1 MLKYTIKP
9 NKMSRE
15 EAKIIFDEI
24 DKNKNGEL
32 DSVELKKG
40 LLKISGSKLSKQDI
54 ETLV

>member
-1 MLKYTIKP
+1 
-9 NKMSRE
+9 MSKE

-24 DKNKNGEL
+24 DKDKNGEL

-54 ETLV
+54 ETLVYL